1 MLRSVL
7 PDRGYTAHVLGYT
20 AAALLEAHVQAGVSP
35 GQLDACVEPLLPT
48 LEGDLFG
55 EVAAAKDV
63 AAFAGKYKE
72 AKRCR
77 AYEAY
82 AHLAAAVTFTPPTT
96 SSRSSSSSAF
106 DQLLQLVREKLPA
119 AGSPATRAK
128 LEQLLTAAARGLR
141 SNPSVTAETLAAW
154 MGVQLDQTL
163 RVEEAARAKALG
175 PVGAAVSTAA
185 AAAGG
190 AATRKKGRGPAN
202 PPPAAAAPAAAAA
215 DVDSVEGEEAAAA
228 AAAAAATSDGSA
240 HLYLMSHFV
249 LSVLGSAMK
258 KGVLGGSSREVLG
271 LLDPLL
277 PLLVRGLGS
286 RHMGTVQASLKCLAM
301 CVSLQ
306 HLPGLPAAAVSAG
319 KAVSSL
325 LRKVPD
331 AAHPL
336 AQDCFKLLGGA

>member
-1 MLRSVL
+1 VL

-20 AAALLEAHVQAGVSP
+20 AAALLEAHVKAGVSP

-96 SSRSSSSSAF
+96 TSSRSSSSSSAF

-119 AGSPATRAK
+119 AGSPTTRAK
-128 LEQLLTAAARGLR
+128 LEQLLTAVARGLG

-154 MGVQLDQTL
+154 IGVQLDQTL

-185 AAAGG
+185 AAGG
-190 AATRKKGRGPAN
+190 AAAGKMGRGPAN
-202 PPPAAAAPAAAAA
+202 PPAAAAATAAAAA

-228 AAAAAATSDGSA
+228 AAAAAAAGDGSA

-249 LSVLGSAMK
+249 LSVLASAMK

-306 HLPGLPAAAVSAG
+306 HLPGLPSAAVSAG

>member
-1 MLRSVL
+1 
-7 PDRGYTAHVLGYT
+7 
-20 AAALLEAHVQAGVSP
+20 
-35 GQLDACVEPLLPT
+35 

-82 AHLAAAVTFTPPTT
+82 AHLAAAVTFTPPTS
-96 SSRSSSSSAF
+96 SSRSSSSSSSAF

-119 AGSPATRAK
+119 AGSPTTRAK
-128 LEQLLTAAARGLR
+128 LEQLLTAAARGLS

-154 MGVQLDQTL
+154 IGVQLDQTL

-175 PVGAAVSTAA
+175 PVGAAVSTTAA

-190 AATRKKGRGPAN
+190 AAAGRKGRGPAN
-202 PPPAAAAPAAAAA
+202 PPPAAVAAA

-228 AAAAAATSDGSA
+228 AAAAAAAGDGSA

-249 LSVLGSAMK
+249 LSVLSSAMK

-286 RHMGTVQASLKCLAM
+286 RHMGTVQVRIVLGRGGGEQGC
-301 CVSLQ
+301 
-306 HLPGLPAAAVSAG
+306 GLEG
-319 KAVSSL
+319 EWE
-325 LRKVPD
+325 D
-331 AAHPL
+331 AWVGMRPSM
-336 AQDCFKLLGGA
+336 